1 MTSKQQEQDLFLKC
15 LLEANVDGILA
26 FDREFR
32 YTTWNRAM
40 ERISGVKREQV
51 LGQCA
56 FELFT
61 CLKKT
66 GEDKY
71 YFDALAGKSAV
82 AENRPYTIPQ
92 SGRKGFFDGYYS
104 PRHDEKG
111 EVIGGVAIIRDVT
124 DRKVTESAALDEH
137 KRLAFHVENTPLA
150 VIEWDHEFK
159 VLRWSPA
166 AQKLFGWTS
175 EEVFGKRFSDWDFVV
190 PEDLDAVHQVGHRQN
205 QGQELHGIS
214 RNRNYTKLGS
224 ILHCEWYNSAL
235 YNQAGKLVSVLSLVL
250 DVTVATRIE
259 DALRKSEAQYRLLF
273 ESNPQAMWVYDLTT
287 FRFLA
292 VNDAAVRHYGYSRA
306 EFLDMTIMDIRPPE
320 DVELLKD
327 HLSAR
332 DDSPDYAGEWRHRK
346 KDGTLINVNIT
357 ASKLNFAGRN
367 AEFVL
372 VHDVTE
378 RKKAE
383 TALRISEDRYRD
395 LVDNS
400 HELICTHD
408 LEGRVLSVNPWAAR
422 VLGYPRES
430 IIGINIRNGLLPEY
444 RDRFDDYL
452 RTVKT
457 TGSARGV
464 MKVRTATGEIR
475 LWEYYNTLRTEGVET
490 PIVRG
495 MAHDVTERRQ
505 ALKSE
510 KEARMEA
517 EAANR
522 VKDEFLSTLSHELRT
537 PLTAIMGWADL
548 LLHDE
553 VEPQKRRQ
561 AIETIFR
568 NANSQCQLI
577 NDLLEVSRI
586 ITGKLR
592 LDFVA
597 CELHE
602 VIEAAAESIR
612 PTAEAKGVR
621 LQVLLEPNVG
631 PVFGDH
637 ERLQQVVWNL
647 LANGVKFTRKGGL
660 VQITLQRINSHVE
673 VVVTDSG
680 VGIKPDFLP
689 HVFDRFR
696 QADGSTTRNYGGLGL
711 GLAIV
716 RHLVELHGGTAWAE
730 SGGEGQGAKFTV
742 RLPTMTESDHKPEK
756 VSRQP
761 AISGFEAREKQPPS
775 LEGLR
780 ALVIDD
786 EIDARTLLTA
796 MLERCGAQVVA
807 VSSAREGLD
816 SIENWKPDVLIAD
829 IGMPVE
835 DGYALIKK
843 VRALPRERGGQTP
856 ALALTAYARTEDR
869 ARALAAG
876 YQVHLAKPV
885 DRYDLAAVVANLAER
900 AETAGA

>member
-1 MTSKQQEQDLFLKC
+1 MATKQEQDLFLKC
-15 LLEANVDGILA
+15 LLEANVDGIIA

-40 ERISGVKREQV
+40 ERISGVKREEV
-51 LGQCA
+51 LGKCA
-56 FELFT
+56 FDLFP
-61 CLKKT
+61 CLKAT

-71 YFDALAGKSAV
+71 YFDALAGNSVV
-82 AENRPYTIPQ
+82 AENRPYTIVQ
-92 SGRKGFFDGYYS
+92 SGCKGFFDGYYS
-104 PRHDEKG
+104 PRHDERG
-111 EVIGGVAIIRDVT
+111 EVIGGVAIVRDVT
-124 DRKVTESAALDEH
+124 DRKIPEAAMLDEH
-137 KRLAFHVENTPLA
+137 RRLAFHVENTPLA

-166 AQKLFGWTS
+166 AQKLFGWKA
-175 EEVFGKRFSDWDFVV
+175 EEVLGKRFSDWEFVV
-190 PEDLDAVHQVGHRQN
+190 AEDVDAVNQVGVRQN
-205 QGQELHGIS
+205 EGQELHGIS
-214 RNRNYTKLGS
+214 RNRNYTKLGG

-235 YNQAGKLVSVLSLVL
+235 YTEAGKLVSVLSLVL

-259 DALRKSEAQYRLLF
+259 EALRKSEAQYRLLF

-287 FRFLA
+287 LRFLA

-306 EFLDMTIMDIRPPE
+306 EFLDMTIRDIRPPE
-320 DVELLKD
+320 DVPLLEAYLAAED
-327 HLSAR
+327 A
-332 DDSPDYAGEWRHRK
+332 DAEDAGEWRHRK
-346 KDGTLINVNIT
+346 KDGAIINVDIT
-357 ASKLNFAGRN
+357 ASRLNFAGRP

-422 VLGYPRES
+422 VLGYPRET
-430 IIGINIRNGLLPEY
+430 IVGINIRGGLLPEY
-444 RDRFDDYL
+444 RDRFEEYL
-452 RTVKT
+452 HTVKT
-457 TGSARGV
+457 EGSARGV

-475 LWEYYNTLRTEGVET
+475 LWEYYNTLRTDGVEQ

-537 PLTAIMGWADL
+537 PLTAIMGWSDL

-553 VEPQKRRQ
+553 VELDKRRQ

-592 LDFVA
+592 LEFVA
-597 CELHE
+597 CELHS

-631 PVFGDH
+631 PVFGDR
-637 ERLQQVVWNL
+637 ERLQQIVWNL
-647 LANGVKFTRKGGL
+647 LSNGVKFTGKGGL
-660 VQITLQRINSHVE
+660 VQVTLQRINSHVE
-673 VVVTDSG
+673 IVVNDTG
-680 VGIKPDFLP
+680 VGIKSDFLP

-730 SGGEGQGAKFTV
+730 SAGDMQGARFTV
-742 RLPTMTESDHKPEK
+742 RLPTMTSSEHQPDEIL
-756 VSRQP
+756 RQP
-761 AISGFEAREKQPPS
+761 AIAAFETRERQPAS
-775 LEGLR
+775 LAGLR
-780 ALVIDD
+780 VLVIDD
-786 EIDARTLLTA
+786 EVDARTLLSA

-807 VSSAREGLD
+807 VSSSREGLD
-816 SIENWKPDVLIAD
+816 SLQSWMPDVLIAD

-835 DGYALIKK
+835 DGYGFIRK
-843 VRALPRERGGQTP
+843 VRALPRELGGHTP

-869 ARALAAG
+869 ARALSEG
-876 YQVHLAKPV
+876 YHVHLAKPV
-885 DRYDLAAVVANLAER
+885 DRYELAAVVATLTER
-900 AETAGA
+900 AETAGV

>member
-1 MTSKQQEQDLFLKC
+1 MTDEQQEQDLFLRC
-15 LLEANVDGILA
+15 LLEANVDGIIA

-40 ERISGVKREQV
+40 ERISGVKREHV
-51 LGQCA
+51 LGKYA
-56 FELFT
+56 FDLFP
-61 CLKKT
+61 CLKET
-66 GEDKY
+66 GEDHY
-71 YFDALAGKSAV
+71 YLEALAGKSVV
-82 AENRPYTIPQ
+82 AENRPYLIAQ
-92 SGRKGFFDGYYS
+92 SGHSGFFDGYYS
-104 PRHDEKG
+104 PRHDENG
-111 EVIGGVAIIRDVT
+111 EVVGGVAIIRDVT
-124 DRKVTESAALDEH
+124 ERKIPEASEFDDH

-150 VIEWDHEFK
+150 VIEWDQEFK

-166 AQKLFGWTS
+166 AQKLFGWKP
-175 EEVFGKRFSDWDFVV
+175 EEVLGKRFSDWEFVV
-190 PEDLDAVHQVGHRQN
+190 PDDLDAVRMVAHRQN
-205 QGQELHGIS
+205 EGQEHHGIS

-235 YNQAGKLVSVLSLVL
+235 YNEAGKLVSVLSLVL

-259 DALRKSEAQYRLLF
+259 EALRKSETQYRLLF
-273 ESNPQAMWVYDLTT
+273 ESNPQAMWVYDLATL
-287 FRFLA
+287 RFLA

-306 EFLDMTIMDIRPPE
+306 EFLEMTIKDIRPPE
-320 DVELLKD
+320 DVKLLEDYLNSEDSHLD
-327 HLSAR
+327 H
-332 DDSPDYAGEWRHRK
+332 AGEWRHRK
-346 KDGTLINVNIT
+346 KDGTIINVDIT
-357 ASKLNFAGRN
+357 SSRLNFAGRP
-367 AEFVL
+367 AQFVL
-372 VHDVTE
+372 VHDITE

-422 VLGYPRES
+422 VLGYPQNS
-430 IIGINIRNGLLPEY
+430 LVGINIRDGLLPEY
-444 RDRFDDYL
+444 REMFDQYL
-452 RTVKT
+452 RTVVT
-457 TGSARGV
+457 EGSARGV
-464 MKVRTATGEIR
+464 MKVRTATGETR
-475 LWEYYNTLRTEGVET
+475 LWEYYNTLRTEGVEK

-495 MAHDVTERRQ
+495 MAHDATERRQ
-505 ALKSE
+505 ALRRE
-510 KEARMEA
+510 KEARLEA

-548 LLHDE
+548 LLHNE
-553 VEPQKRRQ
+553 VQPEKHLQ

-592 LDFVA
+592 LEFVA
-597 CELHE
+597 CELHS

-621 LQVLLEPNVG
+621 LQVLLEPHVG
-631 PVFGDH
+631 PVLGDS

-647 LANGVKFTRKGGL
+647 LSNGVKFTRKGGL
-660 VQITLQRINSHVE
+660 VQVTLQRINSHVE
-673 VVVTDSG
+673 IVVNDTG
-680 VGIKPDFLP
+680 VGIKSDFLP

-696 QADGSTTRNYGGLGL
+696 QADGSTTRTYGGLGL

-716 RHLVELHGGTAWAE
+716 RHLVELHGGMAWAE
-730 SGGEGQGAKFTV
+730 SAGENQGAKFTV
-742 RLPTMTESDHKPEK
+742 RLPSMTAGDQQIEQEL
-756 VSRQP
+756 
-761 AISGFEAREKQPPS
+761 KQPELTLAEPRDKHPAS
-775 LEGLR
+775 LDGLR
-780 ALVIDD
+780 VLVVDD
-786 EIDARTLLTA
+786 EVDARTLLTM
-796 MLERCGAQVVA
+796 MLERCGAQAVA
-807 VSSAREGLD
+807 VGSAHEGLE
-816 SIENWKPDVLIAD
+816 SIESWKPDVLIAD

-835 DGYALIKK
+835 DGYGMIRRI
-843 VRALPRERGGQTP
+843 RALPKERGGQTP

-869 ARALAAG
+869 ARALSEG

-885 DRYDLAAVVANLAER
+885 DRFELAAVVASLGQR
-900 AETAGA
+900 

>member
-1 MTSKQQEQDLFLKC
+1 MSYEPQEQELFLKC
-15 LLEANVDGILA
+15 LLESNLDGILA

-40 ERISGVKREQV
+40 ERISGVKREDV
-51 LGQCA
+51 LGKCA
-56 FELFT
+56 FDIFS
-61 CLKKT
+61 CLKET
-66 GEDKY
+66 GEDQY
-71 YFDALAGKSAV
+71 YREALAGKSVV
-82 AENRPYTIPQ
+82 AENRPYVIHQ

-104 PRHDEKG
+104 PRHDERG
-111 EVIGGVAIIRDVT
+111 EVVGGVAIIRDVT
-124 DRKVTESAALDEH
+124 DRKIAEASALDEH
-137 KRLAFHVENTPLA
+137 RRLAFHVENTPLA

-166 AQKLFGWTS
+166 AQKLFGWKA
-175 EEVFGKRFSDWDFVV
+175 EEVIGKRFNDWEFVV
-190 PEDLDAVHQVGHRQN
+190 LEDYDVVNQVSHRQN
-205 QGQELHGIS
+205 QGEERHGIS

-235 YNQAGKLVSVLSLVL
+235 YKEGKLVSVLSLVL
-250 DVTVATRIE
+250 DVTVARRIE
-259 DALRKSEAQYRLLF
+259 EALRKSEAQYRLLF

-287 FRFLA
+287 LRFLA
-292 VNDAAVRHYGYSRA
+292 VNDAAVRHYGFSRA
-306 EFLDMTIMDIRPPE
+306 EFLEMTIKDIRPPE
-320 DVELLKD
+320 DIQLLEKYLAND
-327 HLSAR
+327 TEGVLN
-332 DDSPDYAGEWRHRK
+332 AGEWRHRK
-346 KDGTLINVNIT
+346 KDGTVINVDIT
-357 ASKLNFAGRN
+357 SSRLTFGGRP

-422 VLGYPRES
+422 VLGYPQNS
-430 IIGINIRNGLLPEY
+430 LVGINIRDGLLPEY
-444 RDRFDDYL
+444 RAQFDEYM
-452 RTVKT
+452 RTVIT
-457 TGSARGV
+457 EGSARGV
-464 MKVRTATGEIR
+464 MKVRTATGETR
-475 LWEYYNTLRTEGVET
+475 LWEYYNTLRTEGVEK

-495 MAHDVTERRQ
+495 MAHDATERRK
-505 ALKSE
+505 ALKRE
-510 KEARMEA
+510 KEARLEA

-553 VEPQKRRQ
+553 VEPEKRQQ

-592 LDFVA
+592 LEFVS
-597 CELHE
+597 CELDS

-612 PTAEAKGVR
+612 PTAEAKGIR
-621 LQVLLEPNVG
+621 LQVLLEPHAG
-631 PVFGDH
+631 PVFGDR

-647 LANGVKFTRKGGL
+647 LSNGVKFTSKGGL
-660 VQITLQRINSHVE
+660 VQVTLQRINSHVE
-673 VVVTDSG
+673 VVVKDT
-680 VGIKPDFLP
+680 GIGINPDFLP

-730 SGGEGQGAKFTV
+730 SPGANQGSSFTV
-742 RLPTMTESDHKPEK
+742 RLPAMTASEQPSPAELK
-756 VSRQP
+756 QP
-761 AISGFEAREKQPPS
+761 AVAVTEARDHQPSS
-775 LEGLR
+775 LSGLR
-780 ALVIDD
+780 VLVVDD
-786 EIDARTLLTA
+786 EIDARTLLSA

-807 VSSAREGLD
+807 VSSAREGLE
-816 SIENWKPDVLIAD
+816 SVESWKPDVLIAD

-835 DGYALIKK
+835 DGYGLIKK
-843 VRALPRERGGQTP
+843 VRALPKERGGLTP

-869 ARALAAG
+869 VRALSEG

-885 DRYDLAAVVANLAER
+885 DRFELAAVITSLGHR
-900 AETAGA
+900 

>member
-1 MTSKQQEQDLFLKC
+1 MSYEPQEQHLFLKC
-15 LLEANVDGILA
+15 LLEANVDGIIA
-26 FDREFR
+26 FDRDFR

-40 ERISGVKREQV
+40 ERISGVKRENV
-51 LGQCA
+51 LGKNA
-56 FELFT
+56 FEMFP
-61 CLKKT
+61 CLKET
-66 GEDKY
+66 AEDKY
-71 YFDALAGKSAV
+71 YFEALAGRSVV
-82 AENRPYTIPQ
+82 AENRPYVIAQ
-92 SGRKGFFDGYYS
+92 SGRSGFFDGYYS
-104 PRHDEKG
+104 PRHDENG
-111 EVIGGVAIIRDVT
+111 EVVGGVAIIRDVT
-124 DRKVTESAALDEH
+124 ERKLVEASAVDDR
-137 KRLAFHVENTPLA
+137 RLAFHVENTPLA
-150 VIEWDHEFK
+150 VIEWDNEFR

-166 AQKLFGWTS
+166 AQKLFGWKA
-175 EEVFGKRFSDWDFVV
+175 EEVLGKRYSDWEFVV
-190 PEDLDAVHQVGHRQN
+190 PDDIDVVDQVGHRQN
-205 QGQELHGIS
+205 EGKEQHGIS
-214 RNRNYTKLGS
+214 RNRNYTKLGT

-235 YNQAGKLVSVLSLVL
+235 YNEAGKLISVLSLVL

-259 DALRKSEAQYRLLF
+259 EALRKSEAQYRLLF

-287 FRFLA
+287 LRFLA
-292 VNDAAVRHYGYSRA
+292 VNDAAVRHYGYSRS
-306 EFLDMTIMDIRPPE
+306 EFLEMTLKDIRPPE
-320 DVELLKD
+320 DVKLLEEY
-327 HLSAR
+327 LASENAGAQN
-332 DDSPDYAGEWRHRK
+332 AGEWRHRK
-346 KDGTLINVNIT
+346 KDGSVIDVDIT
-357 ASKLNFAGRN
+357 ASRLTFGGRP

-383 TALRISEDRYRD
+383 QALRISEDRYRD

-422 VLGYPRES
+422 VLGYPQNS
-430 IIGINIRNGLLPEY
+430 LVGINIRDGLLPEY
-444 RDRFDDYL
+444 REKFDDYL
-452 RTVKT
+452 RTVIT
-457 TGSARGV
+457 QGSAGGV
-464 MKVRTATGEIR
+464 MKVRTATGETR
-475 LWEYYNTLRTEGVET
+475 LWEYYNTLRTEGVEK

-495 MAHDVTERRQ
+495 MAHDATERRK
-505 ALKSE
+505 ALKRE
-510 KEARMEA
+510 KEARVEA

-553 VEPQKRRQ
+553 VEPKNRRQ
-561 AIETIFR
+561 ALETIFR

-592 LDFVA
+592 LEFVA
-597 CELHE
+597 CELHS

-621 LQVLLEPNVG
+621 LQVLLEPQVG
-631 PVFGDH
+631 PVFGDG

-647 LANGVKFTRKGGL
+647 LSNGVKFTQKGGV
-660 VQITLQRINSHVE
+660 VQVTLQRINSHVE
-673 VVVTDSG
+673 IVVKDTG
-680 VGIKPDFLP
+680 VGIRSDFLP

-730 SGGEGQGAKFTV
+730 SDGEGQGSKFSV
-742 RLPTMTESDHKPEK
+742 RLPVMVGSEEHSPKAL
-756 VSRQP
+756 RQP
-761 AISGFEAREKQPPS
+761 AVAAAEARDRQPS
-775 LEGLR
+775 SCAGLR
-780 ALVIDD
+780 VLVIDD
-786 EIDARTLLTA
+786 EVDARSLLST

-807 VSSAREGLD
+807 VGSAREGLE
-816 SIENWKPDVLIAD
+816 SLESWKPDVLIAD

-835 DGYALIKK
+835 DGYGLIKK
-843 VRALPRERGGQTP
+843 VRALPKERGGHTP

-869 ARALAAG
+869 VRALSEG

-885 DRYDLAAVVANLAER
+885 DRFELAAVVTSLGHR
-900 AETAGA
+900 